1 MLNDLHNHFHNKM
14 QDTFL
19 ISVVLCTYNR
29 DKFLPLALES
39 LTKQSLDLSLW
50 ELILIDNNCT
60 DTTASICKNFIESN
74 PNIHCTY
81 YLELAQGLS
90 HARNRGI
97 VLAKGTFISFIDDDA
112 VACQNYLSEIR
123 TFTQKYS
130 SATLIGG
137 RIYPR
142 FEGLEPRWI
151 SPILMP
157 IFSTLDLGETEKKLT
172 SKRYPVGANMIF
184 RRSIFNTIGMFNPEL
199 GRVGKNMMGGEE
211 KDIYLRMIKVGGEIY
226 YAPKPFVHHIIPIER
241 ATKPFIEKQAIGVG
255 MSEKARVKGHGL
267 ELMKS
272 WMRELAKWAFSL
284 ALALFYF
291 ITFRPAKAG
300 LLIQFRWWVTKG
312 LML

>member
-1 MLNDLHNHFHNKM
+1 M

-19 ISVVLCTYNR
+19 ISVVICTYNR

-39 LTKQSLDLSLW
+39 LTKQSLDSSLW

-60 DTTASICKNFIESN
+60 DTTASICKNFIEAN
-74 PNIHCTY
+74 PKINCIY
-81 YLELAQGLS
+81 YLEMAQGLS

-97 VLAKGTFISFIDDDA
+97 VLAKGTYISFIDDDA
-112 VACQNYLSEIR
+112 VACPDYLKEIQI
-123 TFTQKYS
+123 FTQKYK

-137 RIYPR
+137 RIYPC
-142 FEGLEPRWI
+142 FEGAEPNWI

-157 IFSTLDLGETEKKLT
+157 IFSTLDLGETEKQLT
-172 SKRYPVGANMIF
+172 GKRYPVGANMIF
-184 RRSIFNTIGMFNPEL
+184 RRSIFETIGMFNPEL

-211 KDIYLRMIKVGGEIY
+211 KDIYLKIIKVAGEIY

-241 ATKPFIEKQAIGVG
+241 ATKTFIEKQAIGVG
-255 MSEKARVKGHGL
+255 MSEKARVKDRGL
-267 ELMKS
+267 ELTKS
-272 WMRELAKWAFSL
+272 WILELIKWGVSLTLAF
-284 ALALFYF
+284 FYV

-312 LML
+312 LAL